1 MYGTRSSVFFLLL
14 LSVSVAGSMI
24 AQSEAHSSA
33 QSEAAHKTS
42 AEQIWG
48 KLERGNR
55 RYVSGKA
62 HAHNFV
68 ERRQE
73 LVKGQ
78 QPEVAV
84 LTCSDSRVPPEIL
97 FDQGLGDLFVVR
109 TAGNSADA
117 MGLGSLEYAVEHLG
131 STVIV
136 VVGHQSCG
144 AVKAACSGEQMPSRN
159 LDAVVQPVLQSCTA
173 TGKEG
178 DALDAAIR
186 DHVHRT
192 AMSLLAD
199 SAILK
204 HAADEGKLNII
215 EAYYELGTG
224 RVVRL
229 H

>member
-1 MYGTRSSVFFLLL
+1 MKCVRLVVLYLLL
-14 LSVSVAGSMI
+14 QAVGFVSPLIPQNHANNEQARKS
-24 AQSEAHSSA
+24 
-33 QSEAAHKTS
+33 S

-48 KLERGNR
+48 KLEQGNN

-62 HAHNFV
+62 HPHNYV
-68 ERRQE
+68 GKRQE

-84 LTCSDSRVPPEIL
+84 LSCSDSRVPPEIL

-109 TAGNSADA
+109 SAGNSADA
-117 MGLGSLEYAVEHLG
+117 MGVGSLEYAVEHLG

-136 VVGHQSCG
+136 VLGHQSCG
-144 AVKAACSGEQMPSRN
+144 AVKAACSGEKMPSRN
-159 LDAVVQPVLQSCTA
+159 LEAVVQPVMQSCTA
-173 TGKEG
+173 SGKG
-178 DALDAAIR
+178 DALDSAVR
-186 DHVHRT
+186 DHVHRS
-192 AMSLLAD
+192 AVSLLAQ

-204 HAADEGKLNII
+204 HAADEGKLSIV
-215 EAYYELGTG
+215 EAYYELETG